1 MRPNGAGR
9 GGTVYDRRANYPAGV
24 STVPQ
29 PHTPIGRTTASAWSA
44 ALADAGGR
52 NSLIWG
58 TRPGLALDLV
68 AAHPGGVA
76 KLLSGQ
82 PVLLSDL
89 VRAPGPRER
98 ALAVVTAIADRAQ
111 EMEEDWGL
119 TTCFVTSGLATWDV
133 PGTQAP
139 SAPVVLRPARVSFTD
154 SSRTEAEIALTGVP
168 EVNPALLRF
177 LRVSHGVDLDSVV
190 LAEMV
195 DRLHARTDEPLLRH
209 LEMLC
214 RAVPGFA
221 VRSGQHLAS
230 TTYSKDAGIADLAE
244 VAADP
249 SRALGLLA
257 SAAAGRS
264 SGAVAPHLPQV
275 AGVTRNVVCPLDSMG
290 LRVVDLVAA
299 GQDVLVEARP
309 GTGRTSLRSALVADA
324 VAREQAVLLA
334 APDESIRRQVGAVID
349 NWVGSEVPA
358 AWDVACTRQE
368 QGEQHAALMAALER
382 VIAGLTPPR
391 RTADPSREAL
401 DAALTAHRDHSAM
414 LHDKRHPWGVSV
426 HDLHQRLAALAGLP
440 HPPSIVV
447 PLEDEVVQR
456 VSVADLPAVQQDIV
470 DLAARGAWEV
480 GGQEDPWF
488 GVHAEDEED
497 AGRLLA
503 VAERLGGGALQRTR
517 EELAP
522 IARALGVPEVTSL
535 TEGQRLL
542 RLARAVRLAMRRFGA
557 DVFDQDLDLWAAAHG
572 RHSPVSV
579 GSLQAGRIRTR
590 VRKHLQARGTEPE
603 EGVAEAVAQA
613 ADTWH
618 RLAGWP
624 GRDAAATVEPV
635 GTELT
640 EVAERFETVSTDVVW
655 FQQHLPGGAG
665 DDLLAADLASLQ
677 TRMERLAARPDC
689 AALLPEVSP
698 RWRELTGRGFG
709 AVLRELARRSVP
721 VERVG
726 AEVEHVW
733 VRAVLE
739 LIGRSEP
746 ALAKF
751 DREAALASVAA
762 LDRAVTASHTAAR
775 EAVAETVHRAR
786 ATIGRTRRAAALLE
800 AARRDGPWSMA
811 EWWRRAPDVMRAL
824 TPVVLASPWTVADAL
839 PPTARLDLGLVDDL
853 TSLAPAR
860 VAGVLGRVQAF
871 VGFGDPETPEVTEP
885 EPSTPGRPVGTVPG
899 ESAWTVLSRRVP
911 QLGLTTSWRH
921 LSADLEPP
929 VPGRTPLA
937 AVPGLAPSARHRQ
950 VVEQEA
956 VPQVVWDLVRSALAR
971 PSGTQSVLVTPPTEA
986 EAVWWRHRLAQH
998 LTGDHYSPGVRGNV
1012 VVRSWRRARRTTADV
1027 VIVLAD
1033 GHGDLLGDAVARPGS
1048 LPAVLPV
1055 LRRARRSMELVVT
1068 RASDQELRAARSVP
1082 DSAGGLLTRWFDAPP
1097 VADKAVGEDAL
1108 LPLHARF
1115 ARRLRAEGLV
1125 VRPVHHPL
1133 LGWMLHLAPG
1143 PRRPEIT
1150 TVVFDEPISA
1160 EGLEVDAHVRVWPEQ
1175 LRRAGWLVEPVSS
1188 LDLHRDLGREAMRVR
1203 NSVLRAAAQ
1212 QAGRR
1217 A

>member
-1 MRPNGAGR
+1 M
-9 GGTVYDRRANYPAGV
+9 
-24 STVPQ
+24 STASQHP
-29 PHTPIGRTTASAWSA
+29 TPIGHSTATAWSA
-44 ALADAGGR
+44 ALADVGGR

-82 PVLLSDL
+82 PVLLTDL

-98 ALAVVTAIADRAQ
+98 ALGVVSAIADRAQ

-119 TTCFVTSGLATWDV
+119 TTCFVTSGIASWDV

-139 SAPVVLRPARVSFTD
+139 AAPVVLRPARVTFTD
-154 SSRTEAEIALTGVP
+154 TSRTEVEIALTGVP

-221 VRSGQHLAS
+221 VRSGQYLAS
-230 TTYSKDAGIADLAE
+230 VTYSKDAGIADLSE
-244 VAADP
+244 VAAAP
-249 SRALGLLA
+249 SRALDLLA

-275 AGVTRNVVCPLDSMG
+275 AGVSRNVVCPLDTMG
-290 LRVVDLVAA
+290 LRIVDLVAA

-324 VAREQAVLLA
+324 VAREETVLLA
-334 APDESIRRQVGAVID
+334 AADESIRRQVGAVID
-349 NWVGSEVPA
+349 NWVGADVPA
-358 AWDVACTRQE
+358 AWDVARTRQE
-368 QGEQHAALMAALER
+368 QDEQHAALVAGLEQ
-382 VIAGLTPPR
+382 VIGGGLTPPG
-391 RTADPSREAL
+391 RTAEPSREAL
-401 DAALTAHRDHSAM
+401 DSALAAHLDHSAM
-414 LHDKRHPWGVSV
+414 VHEKRHPWGVSV
-426 HDLHQRLAALAGLP
+426 HDLHQRLAALASLP
-440 HPPSIVV
+440 QAPSIVV

-480 GGQEDPWF
+480 RSQEDPWF

-503 VAERLGGGALQRTR
+503 VAERLGGGVLQRTR
-517 EELAP
+517 DELEP
-522 IARALGVPEVTSL
+522 IARALGVPQAGSL
-535 TEGQRLL
+535 NEGQRLL

-557 DVFDQDLDLWAAAHG
+557 DVFEQDLDAWAAAHG

-613 ADTWH
+613 AAAWH
-618 RLAGWP
+618 RLAGWR
-624 GRDAAATVEPV
+624 GRDAHAAVEPV

-640 EVAERFETVSTDVVW
+640 EVAERFETVFTDVVW
-655 FQQHLPGGAG
+655 FQNHLSDSSG
-665 DDLLAADLASLQ
+665 DDLLATDLEALQ
-677 TRMERLAARPDC
+677 TRMERLAARPDR
-689 AALLPEVSP
+689 AQLLPEVSP

-709 AVLRELARRSVP
+709 TVLRELARRSVP
-721 VERVG
+721 VERVA
-726 AEVEHVW
+726 AEVEHIW

-739 LIGRSEP
+739 AIGRSEP
-746 ALAKF
+746 ALAQF
-751 DREAALASVAA
+751 DREAALASVAE

-786 ATIGRTRRAAALLE
+786 TSVGRTRRAAALLE

-853 TSLAPAR
+853 TNLAPAR
-860 VAGVLGRVQAF
+860 VAGVLGRVQSF
-871 VGFGDPETPEVTEP
+871 VGFGDPETQEVTEP
-885 EPSTPGRPVGTVPG
+885 EPSTPGRPVGIVPG
-899 ESAWTVLSRRVP
+899 ESAWTVLTRRVP
-911 QLGLTTSWRH
+911 QLGLTTSWRP

-937 AVPGLAPSARHRQ
+937 AVPGLAPQARHRR

-956 VPQVVWDLVRSALAR
+956 VPQVVWELVRGALAR

-986 EAVWWRHRLAQH
+986 EASWWRHRLTQH
-998 LTGDHYSPGVRGNV
+998 LAGDHYSPGVRGNV

-1027 VIVLAD
+1027 VVVLAD
-1033 GHGDLLGDAVARPGS
+1033 GHGDLLGDAVAQPGS
-1048 LPAVLPV
+1048 QTAVLPV

-1097 VADKAVGEDAL
+1097 VADKAVGEGAL
-1108 LPLHARF
+1108 PPLHARF
-1115 ARRLRAEGLV
+1115 VRRLRAEGLV
-1125 VRPVHHPL
+1125 ARPVHHQL
-1133 LGWMLHLAPG
+1133 LGWLLHLAPG
-1143 PRRPEIT
+1143 PGRPEIT
-1150 TVVFDEPISA
+1150 TVVFDDPISR
-1160 EGLEVDAHVRVWPEQ
+1160 EGIEVDAHVRVWPEQ
-1175 LRRAGWLVEPVSS
+1175 LRRAGWMVEPVSS

-1217 A
+1217 P